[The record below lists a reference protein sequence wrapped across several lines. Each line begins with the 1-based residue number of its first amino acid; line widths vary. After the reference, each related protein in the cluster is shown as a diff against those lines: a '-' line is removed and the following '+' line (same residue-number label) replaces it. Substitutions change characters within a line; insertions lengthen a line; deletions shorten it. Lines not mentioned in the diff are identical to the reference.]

1 MQERTL
7 SYNVTTKSFLLMF
20 AAAGCLL
27 TAAMTIVLAGSGW
40 KTKAGVFFVVM
51 LPIVARFVGSM
62 KDVLLFCWV
71 GSQTYNRQFFSFDAL
86 LGQGPMGFYWVL
98 ADLPFIALLAIWLYE
113 AVQGNRVGRVSR
125 PAPALWPWFL
135 PYAGIALLSIVV
147 AERPDWTIIELMRY
161 VRFGL
166 ILWYVSHNVGVR
178 QWWVIVIALGC
189 ATAAQSAIA
198 VKEIV
203 TGKSGVF
210 GSAGLDEQ
218 MAALA
223 ANFDQESFYG
233 SVRGTGTM
241 NHPPNLASYLTL
253 VVPAILGLTLT
264 LKNVQ
269 LRLISALFF
278 LAGAAGLAATLSR
291 VPWVMAGMAIVLVF
305 LILAMF
311 RDISLKQSLGCL
323 VMGAFILCLC
333 LIPVR
338 DKLMRRITGDLSAS
352 MDQRADGLKAAMTVI
367 AEENPIIGI
376 GLNNTRLFVERFL
389 PDISWIDETDQLL
402 VAMNMRSIST
412 LGNAFSYVAVETG
425 ILGFMTFTVLI
436 IGTFVIGWRA
446 VCRTTGPARG
456 VSLGLTLGW
465 LGVLGGQ
472 VVDHSIFVDPVM
484 YTMAI
489 VFALLNLTPTLFGN
503 GNSQKKAGQT

>member
-1 MQERTL
+1 
-7 SYNVTTKSFLLMF
+7 
-20 AAAGCLL
+20 
-27 TAAMTIVLAGSGW
+27 
-40 KTKAGVFFVVM
+40 
-51 LPIVARFVGSM
+51 
-62 KDVLLFCWV
+62 
-71 GSQTYNRQFFSFDAL
+71 
-86 LGQGPMGFYWVL
+86 MGFYWIL
-98 ADLPFIALLAIWLYE
+98 ADIPFLVLLAIWLYE
-113 AVQGNRVGRVSR
+113 AIQGNKSGRVSR

-210 GSAGLDEQ
+210 GASGLDEQ
-218 MAALA
+218 MAAMA
-223 ANFDQESFYG
+223 ANFDQENFYG
-233 SVRGTGTM
+233 WVRGTGTM

-253 VVPAILGLTLT
+253 VIPAILGLTLT
-264 LKNVQ
+264 FKNVQ

-291 VPWVMAGMAIVLVF
+291 LPWIMAGMAIVGVF
-305 LILAMF
+305 LLLSVLREIP
-311 RDISLKQSLGCL
+311 LKQSLGCMAIG
-323 VMGAFILCLC
+323 VFILGLC

-352 MDQRADGLKAAMTVI
+352 VDQRADGLKAAMTVVV
-367 AEENPIIGI
+367 EENPIIGI

-389 PDISWIDETDQLL
+389 PDLTWIDETDQLL

-425 ILGFMTFTVLI
+425 ILGFLAFTVLL
-436 IGTFVIGWRA
+436 IGTFVIGARA
-446 VCRTTGPARG
+446 VFRTTGPARG

-489 VFALLNLTPTLFGN
+489 VFALLNLTPTLFNNGN
-503 GNSQKKAGQT
+503 NSQKKAGQP